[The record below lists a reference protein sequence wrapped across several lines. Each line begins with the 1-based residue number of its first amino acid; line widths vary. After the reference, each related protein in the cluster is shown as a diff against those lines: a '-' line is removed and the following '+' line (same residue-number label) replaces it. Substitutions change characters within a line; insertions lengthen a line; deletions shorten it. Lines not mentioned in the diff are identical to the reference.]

1 MCIYIYIY
9 ASMHVFTQTYTLLPN
24 HSIGPMNK
32 TTVDFWYLVWQ
43 ERPPTIVMVTNFKE
57 GKKIKCQQYWPE
69 SDSSQSYGPFKV
81 TLTDQ
86 QVYTDYTI
94 RTLQLEVRN
103 GYPMTI
109 KIKCPLYCIVTWELR
124 ISSQNHT
131 VSFYIL
137 A

>member
-1 MCIYIYIY
+1 
-9 ASMHVFTQTYTLLPN
+9 MHVFTQTYTLLPN

-32 TTVDFWYLVWQ
+32 TTVDFWHLVWQ
-43 ERPPTIVMVTNFKE
+43 ERPPTIVMVTNLKE

-69 SDSSQSYGPFKV
+69 SGSTQSYGPFKV

-109 KIKCPLYCIVTWELR
+109 KIKCPLYYIVTWELR